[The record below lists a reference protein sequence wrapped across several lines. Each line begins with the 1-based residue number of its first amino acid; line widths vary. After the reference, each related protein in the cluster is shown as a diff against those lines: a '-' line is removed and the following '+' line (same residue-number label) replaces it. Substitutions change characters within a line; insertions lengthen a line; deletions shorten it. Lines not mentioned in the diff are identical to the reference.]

1 MSDHVGYPD
10 DRATARELFRNT
22 RVKIGEEARTVNGVH
37 VPTNHE
43 VETFSGRF
51 VDTSDPSPATIVL
64 EDIAHSLAATC
75 RYGGHCS
82 SFYSV
87 AEHAVFCSIRAE
99 RLGLGR
105 QAQLMA
111 LHHDD
116 AEAYL
121 GDIPRP
127 LKPLLG
133 RVYGE
138 LSDRMDAAIVEALA
152 LPFSWT
158 AFHLPNIKTIDTWA
172 LLVEARFLLP
182 SQGKGW
188 YLGEQGA
195 HAWGLEEQP
204 SRIVVPDYWLGGL
217 TPRKAEK
224 LYLNRH
230 KELMPS

>member
-1 MSDHVGYPD
+1 MHIPS
-10 DRATARELFRNT
+10 
-22 RVKIGEEARTVNGVH
+22 
-37 VPTNHE
+37 NHE
-43 VETFSGRF
+43 VETFTGRY
-51 VDTSDPSPATIVL
+51 VDTSNPRADTIVL

-75 RYGGHCS
+75 RYGGHCQR
-82 SFYSV
+82 FYSV

-99 RLGLGR
+99 RMGYGLR
-105 QAQLMA
+105 VQRAA

-133 RVYGE
+133 AAYEE
-138 LSDRMDAAIVEALA
+138 LSDRMDAAIVEGLS
-152 LPFSWT
+152 LPISVED
-158 AFHLPNIKTIDTWA
+158 FHASAVKSIDTWA

-195 HAWGLEEQP
+195 HAWGLEDQP
-204 SRIVVPDYWLGGL
+204 SRIVVPDYWLGGI
-217 TPRKAEK
+217 TPRAAEK

-230 KELMPS
+230 KELTS

>member
-1 MSDHVGYPD
+1 V
-10 DRATARELFRNT
+10 RELFRST
-22 RVKIGEEARTVNGVH
+22 RIQVGEEARTVSDVH

-51 VDTSDPSPATIVL
+51 VDTSNPRAESIAL

-75 RYGGHCS
+75 RYGGHCRQ
-82 SFYSV
+82 FYSV
-87 AEHAVFCSIRAE
+87 AEHAVFCSVRLE
-99 RLGLGR
+99 RQGFGR
-105 QAQLMA
+105 RWQIAA

-127 LKPLLG
+127 MKPLLG
-133 RVYGE
+133 DVYGR
-138 LSDRMDAAIVEALA
+138 LSDQMDEVIVQALG
-152 LPFSWT
+152 LPIST
-158 AFHLPNIKTIDTWA
+158 AMFHDEVVKVVDTWS

-217 TPRKAEK
+217 TPRKAER

>member
-1 MSDHVGYPD
+1 MHIPS
-10 DRATARELFRNT
+10 
-22 RVKIGEEARTVNGVH
+22 
-37 VPTNHE
+37 NHE

-51 VDTSDPSPATIVL
+51 VDTSDPKPATVVL

-82 SFYSV
+82 QFYSV
-87 AEHAVFCSIRAE
+87 AEHAVFCSVRAE
-99 RLGLGR
+99 REGR
-105 QAQLMA
+105 GRVWQLAA

-133 RVYGE
+133 SIYGD
-138 LSDRMDAAIVEALA
+138 LSDQMDAAVCVALG
-152 LPFSWT
+152 LPFK
-158 AFHLPNIKTIDTWA
+158 APFFHHSAIKTIDTWA

-195 HAWGLEEQP
+195 HAWGLEDQP

-230 KELMPS
+230 KELMA

>member
-1 MSDHVGYPD
+1 M
-10 DRATARELFRNT
+10 
-22 RVKIGEEARTVNGVH
+22 H

-43 VETFSGRF
+43 VETFTGRY
-51 VDTSDPSPATIVL
+51 VDTSNPRPESIAL

-82 SFYSV
+82 DFYSV
-87 AEHAVFCSIRAE
+87 AEHAVFCSRRAE
-99 RLGLGR
+99 RLGLSR
-105 QAQLMA
+105 RAQSKC

-116 AEAYL
+116 SEAYL

-133 RVYGE
+133 AVYGE
-138 LSDRMDAAIVEALA
+138 LSDRMDEAICAGLGLGFEAHE
-152 LPFSWT
+152 
-158 AFHLPNIKTIDTWA
+158 FHDPRVKSIDTWA

-217 TPRKAEK
+217 TPRRAEQ

-230 KELMPS
+230 KELMPV

>member
-1 MSDHVGYPD
+1 V
-10 DRATARELFRNT
+10 RELFRNT

-51 VDTSDPSPATIVL
+51 VDTSNPRADTIAL

-75 RYGGHCS
+75 RYGGHCKD
-82 SFYSV
+82 FYSV
-87 AEHAVFCSIRAE
+87 AEHAVFCSVRLE
-99 RLGLGR
+99 RVGYGR
-105 QAQLMA
+105 KLQLAA

-127 LKPLLG
+127 MKPLLG
-133 RVYGE
+133 SIYGE
-138 LSDRMDAAIVEALA
+138 LSDQMDEAVCEALE
-152 LPFSWT
+152 LPFTAS
-158 AFHLPNIKTIDTWA
+158 AFHDHVVKLVDTWA